1 MAPMPT
7 KMKCVLALPMGG
19 RAVGLDF
26 CRQRLTTAG
35 GEARGLRCLRVPLFA
50 GNVVHFDRCVQP
62 TKGNTPQMVRTALGL
77 MQFTFWHTDLAGQ
90 LCRPLRDDVHA
101 IPAATTE
108 FAVDAAVRAADAVAR
123 LLCSRR
129 WSLNPRR
136 TYYLT
141 CDVG

>member
-1 MAPMPT
+1 MPT

-35 GEARGLRCLRVPLFA
+35 GGEARGLRCLRVPLFVGEHL
-50 GNVVHFDRCVQP
+50 GNVVHFDRCVHP
-62 TKGNTPQMVRTALGL
+62 AKGNTPQIVRTALGL

-101 IPAATTE
+101 IPAATT
-108 FAVDAAVRAADAVAR
+108 
-123 LLCSRR
+123 
-129 WSLNPRR
+129 
-136 TYYLT
+136 
-141 CDVG
+141 